1 MYMKDWLAKLDDF
14 LKLSGKDLLTH
25 SGKVSAEVA
34 KKKADEEYAKFHQ
47 RTMYELSPVE
57 LHFIENFEKE
67 QKLLKSITQF

>member
-1 MYMKDWLAKLDDF
+1 MYMRDWLAKLDDF
-14 LKLSGKDLLTH
+14 LKLSGKDLLSH

-34 KKKADEEYAKFHQ
+34 KKKADEEYDKFHQ

-67 QKLLKSITQF
+67 QRLLKTIK